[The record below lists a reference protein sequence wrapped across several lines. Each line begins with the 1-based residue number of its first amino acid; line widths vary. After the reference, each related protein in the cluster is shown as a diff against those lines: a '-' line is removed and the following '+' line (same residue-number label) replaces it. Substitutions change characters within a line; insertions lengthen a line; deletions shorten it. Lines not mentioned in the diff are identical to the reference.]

1 MFEVKW
7 YRAQLGHGIT
17 AIKRDVEFYQIPSNG
32 ISPCGIIDGNGS
44 QAHSMQ
50 MIDTKRSRRAMSGEG
65 RIRRFAVSCKVES
78 VLRRNRVDELTE
90 LRKVFNSIE
99 WNQE

>member
-7 YRAQLGHGIT
+7 YRAQLGHGSHGK
-17 AIKRDVEFYQIPSNG
+17 IKRDVEFYQIPSNG

-78 VLRRNRVDELTE
+78 VLRRNRVEDRIKELTE
-90 LRKVFNSIE
+90 L
-99 WNQE
+99 